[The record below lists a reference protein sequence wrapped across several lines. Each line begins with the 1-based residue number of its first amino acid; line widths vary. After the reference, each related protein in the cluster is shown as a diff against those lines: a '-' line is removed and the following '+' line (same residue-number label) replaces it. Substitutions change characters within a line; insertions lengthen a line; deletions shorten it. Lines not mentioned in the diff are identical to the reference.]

1 MFSVGIHEVDS
12 TVPVPV
18 MGTPAM
24 FSRFTAPE
32 GGDRDSTAVLVVES
46 QRLKMQLENM
56 TALVF
61 MMCQHKKMYR
71 AISFGVGRIDKV

>member
-1 MFSVGIHEVDS
+1 MYI
-12 TVPVPV
+12 PVPIPA
-18 MGTPAM
+18 MGTPAV

-32 GGDRDSTAVLVVES
+32 GGDRDSAGIFVEES

-61 MMCQHKKMYR
+61 MMCQHKKMHK
-71 AISFGVGRIDKV
+71 AISFGVGRMDRA